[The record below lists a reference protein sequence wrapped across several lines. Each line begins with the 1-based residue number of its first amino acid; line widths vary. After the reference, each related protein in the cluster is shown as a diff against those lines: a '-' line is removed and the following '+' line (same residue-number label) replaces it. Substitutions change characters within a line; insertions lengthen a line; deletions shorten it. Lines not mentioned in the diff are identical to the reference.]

1 MREGLRYRM
10 GRLGDECMKLEPDT
24 IKSLI
29 GPGEGYNPVFKESFS
44 NGIAREICAFA
55 NADGGK
61 VLLGV
66 SDGGE
71 ARGITISNMDP
82 LLNIQ
87 IHILSAVGKKIEAEE
102 NKKIALDELLRSIL
116 HNLMTAKIRA
126 NHPEAIP

>member
-1 MREGLRYRM
+1 
-10 GRLGDECMKLEPDT
+10 MKLEPDT